1 MHTGETAE
9 GPAIPRRL
17 ARASHLPLAGREHCY
32 RAARDPVARSHWHML
47 WLLTRGEPSK
57 RVAETSEH
65 LVNWVRQVAARY
77 TRGGP

>member
-1 MHTGETAE
+1 MHTGETAG
-9 GPAIPRRL
+9 GPAIARRL
-17 ARASHLPLAGREHCY
+17 ARASNLPLAGLKHCC

-57 RVAETSEH
+57 RVAETSKH
-65 LVNWVRQVAARY
+65 LGNWVRQVAAQY